1 MPYVAPNTVAAG
13 ETYGAAAHNVIV
25 NDVIDHEARLLA
37 QAPAAVVT
45 SLPGSP
51 TDGQVVYYVADGT
64 NGVVWQLRYRSASTS
79 SYKWEFVG
87 GPQLISSVEANQN
100 RANAAYGD
108 LGTVGPSITVP
119 LAGDYIINIG
129 FTGNNGNAGQLARM
143 SYAIG
148 GSAAADADSVFYLT
162 SVAAGNFATV
172 TRPKLKTAIAANSAI
187 VAKYRTDGVS
197 VFFQDRF
204 MEITPVRV
212 G

>member
-1 MPYVAPNTVAAG
+1 MPWTTPGTATAGEVLTASFWNTQVRDNMNTLVAAG
-13 ETYGAAAHNVIV
+13 TV
-25 NDVIDHEARLLA
+25 L
-37 QAPAAVVT
+37 PT
-45 SLPGSP
+45 SPG
-51 TDGQVVYYVADGT
+51 DGESFYYIADST
-64 NGVVWQLRYRSASTS
+64 NGVVWHLRYRSAATG

-129 FTGNNGNAGQLARM
+129 FTGNNGQAGQAGRM

-148 GSAAADADSVFYLT
+148 ASAAADADAVFYLT
-162 SVAAGNFATV
+162 SVAAGNYATV